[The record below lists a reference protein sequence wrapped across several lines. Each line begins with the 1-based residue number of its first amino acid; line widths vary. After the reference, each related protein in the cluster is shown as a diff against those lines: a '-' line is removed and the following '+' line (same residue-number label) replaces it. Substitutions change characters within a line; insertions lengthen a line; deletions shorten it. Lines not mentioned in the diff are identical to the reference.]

1 MIITG
6 KHLSRRT
13 ILRGVGAAIA
23 LPMLDAMRPALAA
36 TAGPGVKSPIRLAF
50 SYVPNGII
58 MKDWTPQAAGAAYD
72 FTRILKP
79 LEPFREDILVLSGLM
94 DNNGNALGDGPGDH
108 ARAAASFLT
117 GVHPKKTAGADIHVG
132 ISVDQIA
139 ARKVGDQTRFASIE
153 LGCEDSR
160 TVGDCDSGYSCAYTN
175 SIAWR
180 TPTSPLP
187 PETNPRAVF
196 ERLFGTDTGLDPKTR
211 AQRMSYRMSI
221 LDLVQDRTQSLMGNL
236 GNSDRRKVDE
246 YLYAI
251 REIEK
256 RIESAEKD
264 PHPVKPSIE
273 DPAGIPVAFSDYVKL
288 MYDLQ
293 TVAFQTDMTR
303 VATLVIAREGSVRTY
318 GEIGIPDPHHPLSH
332 HRGNPEWIEKLVRIN
347 TFHASMF
354 AYFLGKLKSTP
365 DGDGTLLD
373 HSMLV
378 YGSGISDGNRH
389 THEDLPVLL
398 AGRGN
403 GSLKTGRHI
412 AYDKKTP
419 VTNLYLTLLD
429 RMGVEA
435 ETIGD
440 STGELSRVTELG

>member
-1 MIITG
+1 
-6 KHLSRRT
+6 
-13 ILRGVGAAIA
+13 
-23 LPMLDAMRPALAA
+23 
-36 TAGPGVKSPIRLAF
+36 
-50 SYVPNGII
+50 
-58 MKDWTPQAAGAAYD
+58 
-72 FTRILKP
+72 
-79 LEPFREDILVLSGLM
+79 
-94 DNNGNALGDGPGDH
+94 
-108 ARAAASFLT
+108 
-117 GVHPKKTAGADIHVG
+117 
-132 ISVDQIA
+132 
-139 ARKVGDQTRFASIE
+139 
-153 LGCEDSR
+153 
-160 TVGDCDSGYSCAYTN
+160 
-175 SIAWR
+175 
-180 TPTSPLP
+180 
-187 PETNPRAVF
+187 
-196 ERLFGTDTGLDPKTR
+196 
-211 AQRMSYRMSI
+211 MSYRMSI

-236 GNSDRRKVDE
+236 GNADRRKVDE

-293 TVAFQTDMTR
+293 VVAFQTDMTR

-354 AYFLGKLKSTP
+354 AYFLGRLKSIQ

-378 YGSGISDGNRH
+378 YGGGISDGNRH

-403 GSLKTGRHI
+403 GNLKTGRHI
-412 AYDKKTP
+412 AYDKETP

-429 RMGVEA
+429 HMGVDA

-440 STGELSRVTELG
+440 STGELHHVTELG